1 MYIDD
6 ILTSGTQGRL
16 ILELHE
22 CNMDYSVVKTNANK
36 TTIIVVFISHWLLS
50 KNGGSM
56 TTKPGLPVMI
66 ALKNTQLFPGFSLT
80 DNFIF
85 PDHHGKMM
93 TITVA

>member
-36 TTIIVVFISHWLLS
+36 TTIVVFISHWLLS

-56 TTKPGLPVMI
+56 TTKQGLPVMI
-66 ALKNTQLFPGFSLT
+66 ALKNP
-80 DNFIF
+80 
-85 PDHHGKMM
+85 
-93 TITVA
+93 